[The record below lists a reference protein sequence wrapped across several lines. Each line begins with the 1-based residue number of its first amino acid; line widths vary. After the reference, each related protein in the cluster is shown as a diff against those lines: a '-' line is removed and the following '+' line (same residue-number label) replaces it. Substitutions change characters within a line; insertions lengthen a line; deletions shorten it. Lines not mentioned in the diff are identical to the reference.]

1 MCKVPRLTR
10 DSDPT
15 DPKTTHY
22 TCKVPRLTWDS
33 NPTDPETTHYTCKVP
48 RLTQDSNPTPP
59 KTTHYTCNCKV
70 SRLCKVPIQ
79 QKQFKMKDLA
89 SFQYQNCR
97 QNWGESCLTHSTS
110 YCTALTTDNCLWDQF
125 KKIFSIH
132 IHGQHYWQTAK
143 TLCWHMDSVV
153 FSLINIGVQSK
164 RSEPDLFHSLYCLF
178 WCYIDAVL
186 MLYWCCIDAI
196 LMLYWWLFVFVFLNP
211 VGSEW

>member
-1 MCKVPRLTR
+1 MRRKGQQAEN
-10 DSDPT
+10 D
-15 DPKTTHY
+15 KTERVTGLGRRTKEEIAKWNQMTALRFQTGGRHQ
-22 TCKVPRLTWDS
+22 TSPASL
-33 NPTDPETTHYTCKVP
+33 
-48 RLTQDSNPTPP
+48 QG
-59 KTTHYTCNCKV
+59 
-70 SRLCKVPIQ
+70 VPIQ